1 MKIFRYLKPYWF
13 ITLLAPVFMVGEV
26 IFDLVQ
32 PQYMSQIVDEGVLA
46 GNLSIILPV
55 GLKMLLCV
63 VLGGTCGILSGVFA
77 SAAANSFADDLRR
90 DCYAKIMKL
99 SFSQTD
105 NFTTASLVTRVTN
118 DVTQVTNLVSM
129 AIRMMIRTFI
139 LFVGG
144 IYYMIKMS
152 PKFSIALA
160 IVLPIEIIIMVIF
173 LKIAT
178 PYFKQLQD
186 KLDGLNAV
194 MEENV
199 NGARV
204 VKAYTQEEHEMNR
217 FAKANDEL
225 STVNLKVSELLAIVS
240 PAMSILLN
248 ATVIGIIFIGGQQIE
263 AGTMQIGSLM
273 AAVTYVGQ
281 ILMGIMMVAMVGQN
295 FSRALASIKRINAVL
310 DTKPII
316 TSGDFKGS
324 QDATKGAISF
334 EHVYF
339 KYHDKGEDVIN
350 DFSLDIKPGETIAIL
365 GATGSGKSSLVNMIP
380 RFYDSTKGA
389 VKVDG
394 VNVKDWALEALR
406 NSVTMVLQK
415 TELFSGSVKENILW
429 GKPDA
434 TMDEVK
440 EACRIA
446 QAQSFIEGFN
456 DGYDTYVGESGM
468 SLSGGQ
474 KQRVAIARALIR
486 KPEILVF
493 DDSTSALDL
502 LTEAALHKELKKS
515 LEDSTVI
522 IIAQRVAS
530 AKNADRI
537 VLIDNGKMV
546 DCGTHDELIQR
557 CSLYQDIYNSQ
568 LKKGAE

>member
-394 VNVKDWALEALR
+394 VNVKDWDLEALR